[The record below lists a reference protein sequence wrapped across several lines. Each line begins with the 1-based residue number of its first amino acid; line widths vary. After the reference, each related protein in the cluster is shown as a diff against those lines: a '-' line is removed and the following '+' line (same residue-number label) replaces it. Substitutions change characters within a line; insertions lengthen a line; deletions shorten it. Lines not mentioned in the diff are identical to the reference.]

1 MRFLA
6 LRAALKSKFQLGI
19 LIAISDAEV
28 SRPRGGVSVMLMW
41 KQMKS
46 AVVLALALAFSIGA
60 TTAVRAQDAGAGDSA
75 TAKRKVKTRTVPD
88 YPVIAKQ
95 LHITGKVKIEA
106 TIAADGHVVST
117 HVVGGSPVLVAA
129 ASDALK
135 KWKYEPGPKETT
147 EIVEFDFDGN

>member
-1 MRFLA
+1 
-6 LRAALKSKFQLGI
+6 
-19 LIAISDAEV
+19 
-28 SRPRGGVSVMLMW
+28 MLMW

-46 AVVLALALAFSIGA
+46 AMVLALALAFSLGA
-60 TTAVRAQDAGAGDSA
+60 STAVRAQDAGSGDS
-75 TAKRKVKTRTVPD
+75 AKRKVKTRTVPD

-106 TIAADGHVVST
+106 TIAADGHVIST

>member
-1 MRFLA
+1 
-6 LRAALKSKFQLGI
+6 
-19 LIAISDAEV
+19 
-28 SRPRGGVSVMLMW
+28 MLMW
-41 KQMKS
+41 KQTKS
-46 AVVLALALAFSIGA
+46 AAVLALALAFSFAVAAIV
-60 TTAVRAQDAGAGDSA
+60 VRAQESA
-75 TAKRKVKTRTVPD
+75 AVESTKRKVKTRTVPD

-106 TIAADGHVVST
+106 TIAADGHVIST